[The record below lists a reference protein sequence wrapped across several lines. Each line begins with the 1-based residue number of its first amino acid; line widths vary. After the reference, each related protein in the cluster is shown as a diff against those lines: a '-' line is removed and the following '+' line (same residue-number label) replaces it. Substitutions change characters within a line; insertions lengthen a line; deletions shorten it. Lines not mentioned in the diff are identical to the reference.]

1 MAKVDSFSFG
11 SIVIEGKKYRRD
23 ILILPDGTVKQR
35 KGSFW
40 MFGSHNIKK
49 GEIEE
54 FSQAGAEVAVVG
66 TGTSSKAMVAG
77 EAESFAREAKL
88 ELAVLPSPDAVQKL
102 NELLDQRQKVAAL
115 IHITC

>member
-11 SIVIEGKKYRRD
+11 SIVVEGKKYRRD
-23 ILILPDGTVKQR
+23 VFLLPDGTVKQT
-35 KGSFW
+35 KDGFW

-49 GEIEE
+49 GEIKELYQ
-54 FSQAGAEVAVVG
+54 SGAEVAVVG
-66 TGTSSKAMVAG
+66 TGTSSKARVAK

-88 ELAVLPSPDAVQKL
+88 ELVVLPSPDAVQKL
-102 NELLDQRQKVAAL
+102 NELLDQGKKVAAL